1 MITRPLPSHWFSLIL
16 FCALLT
22 GGCVSIPVTGESPVT
37 VQSYDLPDSLD
48 FKTVIQSVE
57 RAFTQT
63 LATTPWTIEGSVL
76 SPLPDRPSSFTVE
89 ERRVHLERLGI
100 VTIHEVGCPGSLATV
115 HAWVADH
122 SESSVPHRYTGCIQL
137 YAGAYRVQLIDS
149 RLVLK
154 SSRGLTGSAETGPK
168 PHPNLLPR
176 LAQAFLEQ
184 VAEAR
189 EVTNAQIPE
198 SVPSDRPTNE
208 KASIGPDP
216 SARERAPSFPAMSE
230 KSAGS
235 SFTRGQ
241 GREVVTTSPLACF
254 APRHEAAAVRTQQGG
269 GTVIQVL
276 DQSSLMAVAEPID
289 AAYFRVKTT
298 EGLAGWVNRSDV
310 RRLPCPIG

>member
-1 MITRPLPSHWFSLIL
+1 MITRPFPRHWFSLIL
-16 FCALLT
+16 FCALLA
-22 GGCVSIPVTGESPVT
+22 GGCVSIPVTGESPVA
-37 VQSYDLPDSLD
+37 VQSYDLPDTLD
-48 FKTVIQSVE
+48 FNTVIQSVE
-57 RAFTQT
+57 RAFAQT
-63 LATTPWTIEGSVL
+63 LATTPWIVEGSVL
-76 SPLPDRPSSFTVE
+76 SPLPDRPASFTVE
-89 ERRVHLERLGI
+89 ERQVHLERLGI

-115 HAWVADH
+115 HAWVAHH

-137 YAGAYRVQLIDS
+137 YAGAYRVQLIES

-154 SSRGLTGSAETGPK
+154 SSGGLPGSVENGLK
-168 PHPNLLPR
+168 PHPNLMPR

-189 EVTNAQIPE
+189 EVTNAQTPE
-198 SVPSDRPTNE
+198 SSPSGRPTDD
-208 KASIGPDP
+208 KATIGQDP
-216 SARERAPSFPAMSE
+216 SARERVPSFPALSE
-230 KSAGS
+230 TSAGS
-235 SFTRGQ
+235 SFARGQ
-241 GREVVTTSPLACF
+241 GRDVVTTSPLACF

-276 DQSSLMAVAEPID
+276 DQSSLMAVAEPVD